1 MSAVNASSDDAIYL
15 AYRFAGPSADLIVPA
30 AVLYA
35 VAAVGIVSNATVLV
49 VTVKSGFLRGSAN
62 FLMSMLCMFEL
73 IHQTGHTF
81 FLVVVISGT
90 NFVSLL
96 TAGLF
101 MAPMIFALN
110 CGLMAIFCAAFDR
123 LLAVAATH
131 LHKEIYLRFKYAYLL
146 AHLFVC
152 TLYGAFTLNYVLVY
166 AFENAGNPTTGVVA
180 ETLLGS
186 VGYKFF
192 AGAVILSLCSI
203 CCNVAIFVIICS
215 KNGVS
220 QETNTRLV
228 RSLVIILSIS
238 IGGYLFSLAL
248 YQLLYAFGHLFGSP
262 IQIWQLSFIGG
273 VLLNAGAAANAP
285 VLYFNST
292 EYRRVFKKEWRALTE
307 SFGMKNAVQNIT
319 ATQVR
324 STNPNK
330 IHSRQQMKSIQIN
343 RH

>member
-203 CCNVAIFVIICS
+203 CF
-215 KNGVS
+215 S

>member
-1 MSAVNASSDDAIYL
+1 
-15 AYRFAGPSADLIVPA
+15 
-30 AVLYA
+30 
-35 VAAVGIVSNATVLV
+35 
-49 VTVKSGFLRGSAN
+49 
-62 FLMSMLCMFEL
+62 
-73 IHQTGHTF
+73 
-81 FLVVVISGT
+81 
-90 NFVSLL
+90 
-96 TAGLF
+96 
-101 MAPMIFALN
+101 
-110 CGLMAIFCAAFDR
+110 MAIFCAAFDR
-123 LLAVAATH
+123 LFAVAATH
-131 LHKEIYLRFKYAYLL
+131 LHKEIYMRFKYAYLL
-146 AHLFVC
+146 GHLFVC
-152 TLYGAFTLNYVLVY
+152 TIYGAFTLNYVLVY

-180 ETLLGS
+180 ETLLGP

-192 AGAVILSLCSI
+192 AGAVILTKMALAKRQTHDLCAP
-203 CCNVAIFVIICS
+203 C
-215 KNGVS
+215 
-220 QETNTRLV
+220 
-228 RSLVIILSIS
+228 
-238 IGGYLFSLAL
+238 LAL

-285 VLYFNST
+285 VLYFNRT